1 MGNKILKSMRNKSKN
16 GEMITQ
22 NQQVSRQQDKDKQ
35 ATGSRDTYTTKESFA
50 SAASS
55 QRLEELNGITQQQ
68 NKDSN

>member
-1 MGNKILKSMRNKSKN
+1 MSNKILKSTRNKSKN
-16 GEMITQ
+16 REMITQ

-50 SAASS
+50 RAASS
-55 QRLEELNGITQQQ
+55 QRLEELNEITQQQ

>member
-1 MGNKILKSMRNKSKN
+1 
-16 GEMITQ
+16 MITQ

-35 ATGSRDTYTTKESFA
+35 ATGSKDTYTTKESFA
-50 SAASS
+50 RATSS